1 MNIVRYVILLDTLLP
16 WLAVLL
22 TWFDLDAHVAAV
34 AADVADV
41 WFAPW

>member
-1 MNIVRYVILLDTLLP
+1 MNILRYVILLGTLLP

-22 TWFDLDAHVAAV
+22 TWFDLAGHVAAV
-34 AADVADV
+34 AAAVADV